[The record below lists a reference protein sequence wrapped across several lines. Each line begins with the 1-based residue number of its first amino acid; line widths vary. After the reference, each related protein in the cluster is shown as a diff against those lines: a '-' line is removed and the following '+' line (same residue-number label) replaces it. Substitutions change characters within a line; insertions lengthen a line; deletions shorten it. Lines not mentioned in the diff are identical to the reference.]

1 MVGDTERRLTH
12 GRTHVIRNSRSSIEL
27 GRAFTGF
34 PDTQKLNEK
43 VVGEARVHH
52 LANEEDVGREGGLEH
67 DGHVG
72 CVEKTD
78 GVGAA
83 HSSVLGG

>member
-1 MVGDTERRLTH
+1 MVGDKERRLTQW
-12 GRTHVIRNSRSSIEL
+12 RTHVIGNSRSSVEL
-27 GRAFTGF
+27 SRAFAGF
-34 PDTQKLNEK
+34 PDTQKLNEE

-52 LANEEDVGREGGLEH
+52 LADEKDVGREGGLEH

-72 CVEKTD
+72 RVEETD

-83 HSSVLGG
+83 HSSVLGR